1 MMFRLYAMGP
11 GANGTARFLDNLI
24 PLRECVRSA
33 ARRLDSHVIVND
45 GEANAMAAANRH
57 AEGRKR

>member
-1 MMFRLYAMGP
+1 MFRLYATGP

-24 PLRECVRSA
+24 PLRDYVRSA
-33 ARRLDSHVIVND
+33 ARRLDSHVIVSD
-45 GEANAMAAANRH
+45 GEANPVAATNGR